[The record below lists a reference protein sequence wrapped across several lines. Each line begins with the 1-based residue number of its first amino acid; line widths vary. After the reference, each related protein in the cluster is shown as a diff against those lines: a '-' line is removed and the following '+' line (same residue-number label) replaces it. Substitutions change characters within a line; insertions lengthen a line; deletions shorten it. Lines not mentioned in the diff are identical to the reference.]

1 MIEASSYGWSPVWAM
16 PNVTLDEA
24 VNASHV
30 ALAPSHD
37 QRVLEFAKREP
48 VFGVYLKAFRNEFG
62 AQFQP
67 TIGLAHEDARK
78 SVFTVTAFGGF
89 RDAVCMSAVI
99 TGQTRT
105 LQWGHPQGVLF
116 SDAFD
121 VYPWFPSSQWNGH
134 VTAFTPA
141 LKALHSVN
149 DLRPQ
154 SAPALGKRSLS
165 PHHLDE
171 PLLKAII

>member
-1 MIEASSYGWSPVWAM
+1 M
-16 PNVTLDEA
+16 
-24 VNASHV
+24 
-30 ALAPSHD
+30 
-37 QRVLEFAKREP
+37 
-48 VFGVYLKAFRNEFG
+48 KAFRNEFG
-62 AQFQP
+62 THFQP

-121 VYPWFPSSQWNGH
+121 VYPWFPSTQ
-134 VTAFTPA
+134 
-141 LKALHSVN
+141 
-149 DLRPQ
+149 
-154 SAPALGKRSLS
+154 
-165 PHHLDE
+165 
-171 PLLKAII
+171 